1 MASQRLTHLPEPHTE
16 SFAAVPAQL
25 VGRPQHVPS
34 ARLTLHCGEPVT
46 SELQKRSVA
55 HWMLL
60 PSHFAADVFGHS
72 AEPACT
78 LTPSCA
84 ATDSFQYVTLS
95 QPHTGDSVAVSAGRV
110 VHTPEVAVQV
120 ARLQYSVAAQP
131 SPEVQA
137 LPVPASRA
145 PLVPPLVPPLVVVP
159 LVPPLVPPLVAVP
172 LVPPLVAVPLVPP
185 LVVAVPLV
193 PDESVGV
200 PKTSVLV
207 APPQA
212 RARPPTLPSKA
223 RIKEARFKV
232 ASRGES
238 DYKSYLAARAA
249 QSNGPLTTMA
259 RTSNSTPRLR
269 ARALP
274 RPLHVVLVEP
284 EIPPNTGNVA
294 RLCAAAAAP
303 LHLVGP
309 LGFRIDEHS
318 VRRAGVDYWH
328 LVDVRRH
335 LDFAHFVHAFEK
347 EADPETAVPYPP
359 GRLHLFSGVAAKS
372 YLEADFAPGDALV
385 FGKESVGL
393 PDELLAQY
401 KDRVVGIPTIGAV
414 RSLNLANAAGI
425 AIWEALRQ
433 SGALASTFTG

>member
-1 MASQRLTHLPEPHTE
+1 LPEPHTE
-16 SFAAVPAQL
+16 SFAATPAQL
-25 VGRPQHVPS
+25 VGSAQHVPS
-34 ARLTLHCGEPVT
+34 ATLTLHCAPGVRAK
-46 SELQKRSVA
+46 LQERLFA
-55 HWMLL
+55 HWMLV
-60 PSHFAADVFGHS
+60 PSHFAADVFEHS
-72 AEPACT
+72 AVPACT

-84 ATDSFQYVTLS
+84 ATLSFQYVTLS
-95 QPHTGDSVAVSAGRV
+95 QPHTGASVAVSAGRV
-110 VHTPEVAVQV
+110 VQTPDAAVHV
-120 ARLQYSVAAQP
+120 VRLQYSVAAQP
-131 SPEVQA
+131 SLDAQA
-137 LPVPASRA
+137 LLGPAST
-145 PLVPPLVPPLVVVP
+145 VPPLVAV
-159 LVPPLVPPLVAVP
+159 PLVPPLVAVP

-185 LVVAVPLV
+185 LVPE
-193 PDESVGV
+193 ESVGV

-207 APPQA
+207 APPHA
-212 RARPPTLPSKA
+212 SATLPTLPSKA
-223 RIKEARFKV
+223 RIKEACFKV

-238 DYKSYLAARAA
+238 DYKSYLAAQGA

-335 LDFAHFVHAFEK
+335 LDFAHFLHAFEK
-347 EADPETAVPYPP
+347 ESEPGATVPYPP
-359 GRLHLFSGVAAKS
+359 GRLHLFSGVAEKS
-372 YLEADFAPGDALV
+372 YLDAEFAPGDALV
-385 FGKESVGL
+385 FGKESIGL

-433 SGALASTFTG
+433 AGALADTFTG